1 GTLGTATLA
10 LMMAYDVELE
20 VVGVLRHVTPESW
33 IDVQLSGVSSL
44 RRAFFCLEGGEQSL
58 PTLFCL

>member
-1 GTLGTATLA
+1 MIQAETGSGTLGTATLA

-33 IDVQLSGVSSL
+33 IDVQLSGVSSGQGGL
-44 RRAFFCLEGGEQSL
+44 RDA
-58 PTLFCL
+58 